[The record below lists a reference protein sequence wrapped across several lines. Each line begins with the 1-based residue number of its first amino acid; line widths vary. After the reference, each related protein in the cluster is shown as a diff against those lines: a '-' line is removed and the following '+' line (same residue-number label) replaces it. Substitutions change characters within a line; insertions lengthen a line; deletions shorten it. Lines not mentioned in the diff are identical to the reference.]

1 MRHTSCLA
9 TLAVLT
15 AIALYAERLTIVDVV
30 TMVQAKVPQD
40 IIIQKIADCEPDFD
54 LRPGALAALAK
65 AGVPGEVL
73 RAMSAKQYGRPVST
87 ASMPSAAVANSPA
100 HISEVGAYIDKR
112 GLWGELLPEIVDF
125 KTGGVVKEIATLAIV
140 RGDVNGHVNG
150 QHSPNAVASAPI
162 RILVY
167 AQDGVAITEYQLL
180 RLRQQSHSREFRTVT
195 GGVFHVSGGATRDV
209 VPFEGKKVAPRT
221 YEINLLTLQPGEYG
235 LLPPASAD
243 ASGRTGR
250 IGKIYSFRVME

>member
-9 TLAVLT
+9 AFAALT

-54 LRPGALAALAK
+54 LRPGALAALAT
-65 AGVPGEVL
+65 AGVPDEVL
-73 RAMSAKQYGRPVST
+73 RAMSARQYGRPVTS
-87 ASMPSAAVANSPA
+87 SIMPSAAVANSPA
-100 HISEVGAYIDKR
+100 HISEVGAYIDKK

-150 QHSPNAVASAPI
+150 QHSPNAAASAPI

-167 AQDGVAITEYQLL
+167 SHDGVGITEYQLL
-180 RLRQQSHSREFRTVT
+180 RLRRQNHSREFRTVT
-195 GGVFHVSGGATRDV
+195 GGVLHVSGGATRDV
-209 VPFEGKKVAPRT
+209 VPFESRKVAPRT
-221 YEINLLTLQPGEYG
+221 YEINLVTMQPGEYG
-235 LLPPASAD
+235 LLPPASGD
-243 ASGRTGR
+243 ATGSTGR

>member
-9 TLAVLT
+9 AFAALT

-65 AGVPGEVL
+65 AGVTDDVL
-73 RAMSAKQYGRPVST
+73 RAMSARQYGRPVSSS
-87 ASMPSAAVANSPA
+87 SMPAAAGISPA
-100 HISEVGAYIDKR
+100 HISEVGAYIDKK
-112 GLWGELLPEIVDF
+112 GSWGELLPEIVDF
-125 KTGGVVKEIATLAIV
+125 KTGGVLKTVATLAIV
-140 RGDVNGHVNG
+140 KGDVNGHVNG
-150 QHSPNAVASAPI
+150 QHSPNAVTSAPI

-167 AQDGVAITEYQLL
+167 APDGDAITEYQLL
-180 RLRQQSHSREFRTVT
+180 RLREQSHSREFRTVT
-195 GGVFHVSGGATRDV
+195 GGVLHVSGGATRDV
-209 VPFEGKKVAPRT
+209 VPFESRKVAPRT
-221 YEINLLTLQPGEYG
+221 YEINLPTLQPGEYG
-235 LLPPASAD
+235 LLPPASGD
-243 ASGRTGR
+243 ATGRTGR

>member
-1 MRHTSCLA
+1 LA
-9 TLAVLT
+9 ALAALT
-15 AIALYAERLTIVDVV
+15 VIALYAERLTIVDVV

-40 IIIQKIADCEPDFD
+40 IVIQKIADCEPDFD

-65 AGVPGEVL
+65 AGVPDEVL
-73 RAMSAKQYGRPVST
+73 RAMSARQYGRPVTS
-87 ASMPSAAVANSPA
+87 SIMPSAAVANSPA
-100 HISEVGAYIDKR
+100 HISEVGAYIDRK
-112 GLWGELLPEIVDF
+112 GAWGELLPEIVDF
-125 KTGGVVKEIATLAIV
+125 KTGGVVKELATLAIV

-235 LLPPASAD
+235 LLPPASGD
-243 ASGRTGR
+243 ATGRTGR